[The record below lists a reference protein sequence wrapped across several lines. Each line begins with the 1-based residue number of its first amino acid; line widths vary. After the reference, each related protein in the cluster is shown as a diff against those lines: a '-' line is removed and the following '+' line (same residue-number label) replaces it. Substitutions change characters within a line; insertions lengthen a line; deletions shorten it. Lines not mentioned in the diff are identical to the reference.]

1 MKVLYLTNIH
11 NPYRDEFFEQLGQQC
26 DLTVIF
32 EAHDDDARDASW
44 FNGAQG
50 YSYQEVFLPTGIAA
64 GFKGL
69 RGIIAEGWDVVVV
82 GCYNSKV
89 QMLAIEHM
97 RRRKIRYAVNLD
109 GPLFYSKSSI
119 KRAVRKHVLRNA
131 DLYLVAGKTS
141 VGSVRR
147 EVGASDGK
155 IVPYSF
161 SSLTEAQLSARA
173 TLCEQRDENLI
184 LCVGQF
190 LPYKGI
196 DVLLDA
202 FAGMQNEDL
211 RLRLIGAGKRNAELE
226 KAIAERG
233 LTDRAEAIAFMPPE
247 ELALEYARAG
257 LFVLPSRQEC
267 WGLVVNE
274 AAACGCPIVST
285 WGAGAAMEF
294 LADGYPQF
302 LAEPAKADSLAL
314 TIGSFLAR
322 PREEKRGY
330 AAWLQLKA
338 ADYAVEITV
347 KEHLASFEGMTR

>member
-26 DLTVIF
+26 DLTVTF

-44 FNGAQG
+44 FNGAQEH
-50 YSYQEVFLPTGIAA
+50 SYCEVFLPTGTAA

-119 KRAVRKHVLRNA
+119 KGAVRKHVLRNA

-147 EVGASDGK
+147 EVGATDGK

-173 TLCEQRDENLI
+173 ALCEQRDENLI
-184 LCVGQF
+184 LGVGQF
-190 LPYKGI
+190 LPYKDI

-202 FAGMQNEDL
+202 FAGMHNEDL

-233 LTDRAEAIAFMPPE
+233 LADRAEAIAFMPPE

-285 WGAGAAMEF
+285 WGAGAAVEF
-294 LADGYPQF
+294 LANSRPQL
-302 LAEPAKADSLAL
+302 LAEPCSTDSLAL
-314 TIGSFLAR
+314 TMGSFLAR
-322 PREEKRGY
+322 PREEKQSY
-330 AAWLQLKA
+330 AAWLQSKA
-338 ADYAVEITV
+338 TAYTVESSV
-347 KEHLASFEGMTR
+347 KEHLAAFDGVIR